1 MINVTLLGTA
11 GQRPLVNRALSA
23 ALISTDIGDIL
34 IDAGEGTQVSL
45 RKYVKRV
52 GGIDVILITH
62 LHLDHIGGLP
72 GILLLIA
79 SSGRTRPVTVIGP
92 VGLAKK
98 MQSIMELTGNLPF
111 DVMVAELDEENVK
124 PLHCGLLEIQ
134 PFFLDHTVTCFGY
147 NVIAHRE
154 RKFLVEKAE
163 SAGINKDD
171 YEKLFDNET
180 VIVEGHAYVLEDFLG
195 PERIGI
201 KVTYCVDTRPTETMV
216 EYAKGADLFICE
228 GMYAD
233 CTQMPKALQNKH
245 LLWSEAAAIAQEA
258 SVKRLWL
265 THYSASVSS
274 FKEFESEA
282 KEIFRNTLAARDGQM
297 IQLSYEDS

>member
-23 ALISTDIGDIL
+23 ALIRTDIGDIL

-92 VGLAKK
+92 VGLTKK

-134 PFFLDHTVTCFGY
+134 PFFLDQTSF
-147 NVIAHRE
+147 
-154 RKFLVEKAE
+154 
-163 SAGINKDD
+163 
-171 YEKLFDNET
+171 
-180 VIVEGHAYVLEDFLG
+180 
-195 PERIGI
+195 
-201 KVTYCVDTRPTETMV
+201 PTANDSIIYWIPTDRCTLRLMV
-216 EYAKGADLFICE
+216 GR
-228 GMYAD
+228 
-233 CTQMPKALQNKH
+233 
-245 LLWSEAAAIAQEA
+245 A
-258 SVKRLWL
+258 S
-265 THYSASVSS
+265 SVSANDMTRQPT
-274 FKEFESEA
+274 K
-282 KEIFRNTLAARDGQM
+282 IPLAIPIPAVNPSDNHDRTCSHLTIICAGSRFPNHRA
-297 IQLSYEDS
+297 IW